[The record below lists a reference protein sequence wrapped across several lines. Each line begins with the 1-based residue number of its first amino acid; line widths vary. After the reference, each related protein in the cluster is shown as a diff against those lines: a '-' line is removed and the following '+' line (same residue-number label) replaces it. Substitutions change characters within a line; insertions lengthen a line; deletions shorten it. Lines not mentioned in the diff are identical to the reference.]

1 MWSFLRLSIT
11 TSTTLVPSLRVGW
24 LPRTLR
30 MRSVRSQPVAPSR
43 VAPANPAPVS
53 LRKSRRE
60 ILREVRCFT
69 KREITTRGYL
79 LQARHTGPGEY
90 GYLATHHDC

>member
-1 MWSFLRLSIT
+1 MWSFLRLSMM

-30 MRSVRSQPVAPSR
+30 MRSVRSQPVAPSK

-53 LRKSRRE
+53 LRKSLRE

-69 KREITTRGYL
+69 KQEVTTRDYY
-79 LQARHTGPGEY
+79 LQARHTRPGEY
-90 GYLATHHDC
+90 GYRTTHHGC